1 MNARRSARGRASNMS
16 GKKRKRDQS
25 HPRLGFSQA
34 KRPGTRVDYQLRYVY
49 SSAMRQTKERRSE
62 GIIIPAFSSVIA
74 ITDPWSWSS
83 LFADFSREN
92 PYLSIYLSLTP
103 FWLTIYLAYHTEAL
117 FFPLSRKLDVE
128 FYSIISAIPC
138 PTSLWENQVYGWS
151 STKKT
156 WKQAEE
162 VCMYVQYIPYYS
174 TR

>member
-117 FFPLSRKLDVE
+117 FFSPV
-128 FYSIISAIPC
+128 
-138 PTSLWENQVYGWS
+138 T
-151 STKKT
+151 KT
-156 WKQAEE
+156 WCWILFYNKCNPVPHFAMRESSLRMKFNQEDMKTGWGS
-162 VCMYVQYIPYYS
+162 MYVQYIPYYS